1 METTPPSFK
10 RTISERS
17 NSDSSESSSP
27 WEKRPKSL
35 VEEDEV
41 LQALNMAGNVS
52 EKLDKILGE
61 IKKLEKLDAIET
73 TLKDLTSRLG
83 NVESTIDK
91 MKEDARAVDSSIT
104 GMDESLTHLIKEVE
118 ELRGTVEDK
127 DKQIEYLHMQHLY
140 LESYCRRENLKF
152 FGVPESE
159 ASASEGKDAVG
170 TIDVLRDFLHDVL
183 GFRDPKRNMEF
194 QREHRFGKS
203 VRGKRRPIL
212 ARFLRYQDH
221 ETVLR
226 ARFELKDTEYVI
238 LQDFP
243 QEIMKRRRK
252 QMPKLKEA
260 KKRGQKVSF
269 SKSEPDKLFIDGKF
283 ISA

>member
-91 MKEDARAVDSSIT
+91 MREDARAVDSSIKR
-104 GMDESLTHLIKEVE
+104 MDESLTNLNKEAE

-127 DKQIEYLHMQHLY
+127 DKQIEYLHTQHLY
-140 LESYCRRENLKF
+140 LESYSRRENLKF
-152 FGVPESE
+152 FGIPESE

-203 VRGKRRPIL
+203 VLGKRRPIL

-226 ARFELKDTEYVI
+226 ARFELKGTEYVI

>member
-1 METTPPSFK
+1 
-10 RTISERS
+10 
-17 NSDSSESSSP
+17 
-27 WEKRPKSL
+27 
-35 VEEDEV
+35 
-41 LQALNMAGNVS
+41 
-52 EKLDKILGE
+52 
-61 IKKLEKLDAIET
+61 
-73 TLKDLTSRLG
+73 
-83 NVESTIDK
+83 
-91 MKEDARAVDSSIT
+91 
-104 GMDESLTHLIKEVE
+104 MDESLTHLIKEVE

-127 DKQIEYLHMQHLY
+127 DKQIEYLHTQHLY
-140 LESYCRRENLKF
+140 LESYSRRENLKF
-152 FGVPESE
+152 FGIPESE

-226 ARFELKDTEYVI
+226 ARFELKGTEYVI

>member
-1 METTPPSFK
+1 METILSSLK

-27 WEKRPKSL
+27 QEKRSKSL
-35 VEEDEV
+35 AEEDEV

-61 IKKLEKLDAIET
+61 LKKLEKLDAIEA

-91 MKEDARAVDSSIT
+91 MKEDARAVESSIK
-104 GMDESLTHLIKEVE
+104 GMDKSLTYLNKEVD
-118 ELRGTVEDK
+118 ELRGMVEDK
-127 DKQIEYLHMQHLY
+127 DKQIEYLHAQHLY
-140 LESYCRRENLKF
+140 PESYSRRENLKCF
-152 FGVPESE
+152 AIPENE
-159 ASASEGKDAVG
+159 ASASEGKDVVG
-170 TIDVLRDFLHDVL
+170 TIDVLCEFLHDVL

-194 QREHRFGKS
+194 QRVHGIGKS
-203 VRGKRRPIL
+203 VPGKPRPIL
-212 ARFLRYQDH
+212 ARFLRYQDC

-226 ARFELKDTEYVI
+226 AGFELKGTEYMI

-243 QEIMKRRRK
+243 QEIIERRRK

>member
-1 METTPPSFK
+1 
-10 RTISERS
+10 
-17 NSDSSESSSP
+17 
-27 WEKRPKSL
+27 
-35 VEEDEV
+35 
-41 LQALNMAGNVS
+41 MAGNVS

-83 NVESTIDK
+83 NFESTIDK
-91 MKEDARAVDSSIT
+91 MREDARAVDSSIK
-104 GMDESLTHLIKEVE
+104 GIDESLTHLNKEVE

-127 DKQIEYLHMQHLY
+127 DKQIEYLHTQHLY
-140 LESYCRRENLKF
+140 LESYSRRENLKF
-152 FGVPESE
+152 SE
-159 ASASEGKDAVG
+159 KEGKDAVG
-170 TIDVLRDFLHDVL
+170 AIDVLRDFLHDVL
-183 GFRDPKRNMEF
+183 GFGVPKRNMEF
-194 QREHRFGKS
+194 QREHRFSKS
-203 VRGKRRPIL
+203 VRGKPRPIL
-212 ARFLRYQDH
+212 ARFLHYQDH

-226 ARFELKDTEYVI
+226 ARFELKDTEYMI